1 MRDFFRLEGKRK
13 PSPLGGRNR
22 VFRKEPPRLWRS
34 FDDRIIRQERG
45 NVVDVDEQ
53 ADASR
58 TLSGDEHMRRVAQPV
73 LRLQVG
79 DDPLHVQVAV
89 EPVVPRVC
97 GGACALSCV
106 EVSGAVIDPDAI
118 PGVEVRVL
126 GRVSIYQGF

>member
-22 VFRKEPPRLWRS
+22 VFRKEPPRLWCS

-118 PGVEVRVL
+118 PGVEVR
-126 GRVSIYQGF
+126 I